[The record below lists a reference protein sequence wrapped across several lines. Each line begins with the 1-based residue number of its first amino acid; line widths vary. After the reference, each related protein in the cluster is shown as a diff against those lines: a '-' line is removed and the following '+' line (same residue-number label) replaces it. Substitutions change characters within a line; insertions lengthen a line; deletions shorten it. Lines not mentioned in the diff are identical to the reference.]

1 MSHLLSTLSCCWFWL
16 LAGVL
21 IGWLLNRWLCRC
33 CCKPNSTPPANT
45 GTSQTSTPPPQSSA
59 LLDSPPP
66 SNSTNAA
73 IAAAPVAKAAPKVAP
88 KTAPKTAKAKA
99 PAKAKPVP
107 KKAAPKT
114 ASFDLAAAKAA
125 GFTIKQADDLTV
137 IEGIGPKIN
146 DLFKENG
153 VKTFAQLAQQT
164 VPQMRA
170 ILDKGGARY
179 RMANPATWAQQ
190 SALAADNKWA
200 ALKTL
205 QDELSGGVKK

>member
-16 LAGVL
+16 IAGVL

-33 CCKPNSTPPANT
+33 CCKPTTPPSA
-45 GTSQTSTPPPQSSA
+45 SAPPPQTSA
-59 LLDSPPP
+59 LLDSPPAA
-66 SNSTNAA
+66 NATNAA
-73 IAAAPVAKAAPKVAP
+73 VTTAKPPAKATPKP
-88 KTAPKTAKAKA
+88 TKPKA
-99 PAKAKPVP
+99 PAKAKP
-107 KKAAPKT
+107 AAPKV
-114 ASFDLAAAKAA
+114 SFDLAAAKAA
-125 GFTIKQADDLTV
+125 GFAIKKADDLTV

-153 VKTFAQLAQQT
+153 VQTFAQLAKQT

-205 QDELSGGVKK
+205 QDELSGGIKK

>member
-16 LAGVL
+16 IAGVL

-33 CCKPNSTPPANT
+33 CCKPTTPPSVSA
-45 GTSQTSTPPPQSSA
+45 PPPQTSA
-59 LLDSPPP
+59 LLDSPPAA
-66 SNSTNAA
+66 NATNAA
-73 IAAAPVAKAAPKVAP
+73 VTTAKPPAKATPKATKP
-88 KTAPKTAKAKA
+88 KI
-99 PAKAKPVP
+99 PAKAKP
-107 KKAAPKT
+107 AAPKV
-114 ASFDLAAAKAA
+114 SFDLAAAKAA
-125 GFTIKQADDLTV
+125 GFAIKKADDLTV

-153 VKTFAQLAQQT
+153 VQTFAQLAKQT

-205 QDELSGGVKK
+205 QDELSGGIKK